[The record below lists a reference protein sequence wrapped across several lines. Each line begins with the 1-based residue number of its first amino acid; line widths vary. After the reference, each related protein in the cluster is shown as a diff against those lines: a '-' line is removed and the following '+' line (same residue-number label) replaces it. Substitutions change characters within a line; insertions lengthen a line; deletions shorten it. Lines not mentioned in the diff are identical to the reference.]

1 MNSKAQEMINLVRE
15 EMERMLSRDI
25 EQEKSME
32 ADVQIVRELIPEAY
46 VCLDKAVNVI
56 WPAESMQEVENL
68 LDDFWQMGISLKE
81 YIDNPKRPEW
91 ILSGKYAEI
100 RLIPDMSIKNAIKPA
115 KPCLHIVVGPPYP
128 P

>member
-1 MNSKAQEMINLVRE
+1 MEKVKVRIEGISPLLQHRYAVGEKTPQAKARNI
-15 EMERMLSRDI
+15 
-25 EQEKSME
+25 KSNE
-32 ADVQIVRELIPEAY
+32 DDYESYLYKDE
-46 VCLDKAVNVI
+46 NGVI

-100 RLIPDMSIKNAIKPA
+100 RRE
-115 KPCLHIVVGPPYP
+115 G
-128 P
+128 